1 MSGPVLG
8 NDTSATIMG
17 SFVLTVPNASALA
30 EDVEA
35 KAAIAAGVADAFV
48 VPAAYVTVIIKPW
61 SGKMLRRLS
70 VNDKTVTVEYTLKIP
85 ADATLAMKAEGVKRA
100 MTGISVAEL
109 TEAVQKRVT
118 AVKGADYH
126 VSVNSQTKPT
136 IGTAT
141 EKPSV
146 KSTTSHAVLQWR
158 FTWMYQV
165 WTAMALC
172 FASFS

>member
-1 MSGPVLG
+1 MSVPVLG

-30 EDVEA
+30 EDMEA

-100 MTGISVAEL
+100 MKGISVAEL